1 MSQFATCR
9 ISDFGEAI
17 STESNISTTKG
28 TGMPFYMAPEMVTA
42 NKEFTKAANV
52 YSFGIIAA
60 QVMVGRLVYANEDEF
75 DTPYRLFFFFPH
87 NFMMFASVFDC
98 FVSEQSF

>member
-1 MSQFATCR
+1 
-9 ISDFGEAI
+9 
-17 STESNISTTKG
+17 
-28 TGMPFYMAPEMVTA
+28 MPFYMAPEMVTA